1 VLLRCVVLLVLLLLS
16 FCVCCA
22 ETQRFFH
29 GTHVIRSEFGV
40 DSLAV
45 SGRLFGSVTSALLS
59 SNFLIEL
66 WSQNAAGDWEVTARA
81 SPGDPRA
88 IEQILQEYNLS
99 MPDLTQQAVMGAL
112 YATGGASA
120 HDIQIGLAYMD
131 VNSSKAFVTQIREGP
146 DLSGLSAVI
155 AASGVR
161 ECLLPSGVQTDSGSA
176 FSTIASLLESC
187 GVKVTQVKRT
197 MFQSPSMEVE
207 QELERLLLVPDG
219 SAQQRQQAVQSLL
232 EMPLATTA
240 CVALVSPSCGFDWRR
255 RGGMAGMNS
264 AVWVAAQLRHLD
276 LFENPTAAG
285 TLSMQQGEGV
295 ARSIVCVG
303 VASSHLRFAFWFPPR
318 CAGGHAQ
325 LRQQRGKSVVVASVS
340 IAQAAAAWG
349 SNDHDD

>member
-1 VLLRCVVLLVLLLLS
+1 MRCVVCPFQRSPLIVR
-16 FCVCCA
+16 
-22 ETQRFFH
+22 EMQRFFH

-88 IEQILQEYNLS
+88 VEQILQEYNLS

-120 HDIQIGLAYMD
+120 HDVQIGLAYTD

-161 ECLLPSGVQTDSGSA
+161 ECLLPAGVQTESGSA
-176 FSTIASLLESC
+176 YGTIASLLESC

-219 SAQQRQQAVQSLL
+219 SAQQRQQAVQSVL

-240 CVALVSPSCGFDWRR
+240 CVAL
-255 RGGMAGMNS
+255 
-264 AVWVAAQLRHLD
+264 LRHLD
-276 LFENPTAAG
+276 LYENPTAAG
-285 TLSMQQGEGV
+285 TLSVQQGEGN
-295 ARSIVCVG
+295 CVQH
-303 VASSHLRFAFWFPPR
+303 VYRLMLPSLIHVLLISPR
-318 CAGGHAQ
+318 YFGRHTQ
-325 LRQQRGKSVVVASVS
+325 LRQQCGESAVVATVS
-340 IAQAAAAWG
+340 IAQATTPRRG
-349 SNDHDD
+349 NNSHDDRRRQ